1 MRILVAIDNSN
12 YSQDAVH
19 SLCQRLWHP
28 NTKFLLV
35 HVLEPVTSEYASMF
49 MTYSTDYGRIV
60 AERLTDAQK
69 LVKENAL
76 YLKDKLPEAS
86 VENIV
91 LEGPV
96 KECLVEKARDWHADL
111 IVMGSHGRK
120 GLSKLMLGS
129 VAESVLCESSCSV
142 EIFKPVLSKQG

>member
-12 YSQDAVH
+12 YSKEAVH
-19 SLCQRLWHP
+19 SLSQRLWHP
-28 NTKFLLV
+28 DTKFLLI
-35 HVLEPVTSEYASMF
+35 HVLEPVTSEYASMY

-69 LVKENAL
+69 LVKESAL
-76 YLKDKLPEAS
+76 FLKEKLPEAS
-86 VENIV
+86 VENMV

-142 EIFKPVLSKQG
+142 EIFKPVLSKRG

>member
-1 MRILVAIDNSN
+1 MRILVAIDDSK
-12 YSQDAVH
+12 YSQEAVR

-35 HVLEPVTSEYASMF
+35 HVLEPITSEYASMF

-86 VENIV
+86 VENMV